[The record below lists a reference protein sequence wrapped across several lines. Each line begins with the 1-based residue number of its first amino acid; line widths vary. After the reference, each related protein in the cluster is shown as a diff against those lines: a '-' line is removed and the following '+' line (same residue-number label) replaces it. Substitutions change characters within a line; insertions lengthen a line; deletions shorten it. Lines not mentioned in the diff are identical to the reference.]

1 MTKNQTNPNGFTLI
15 ELLVVI
21 AIVAILAAV
30 SIIGYQQFIV
40 KARESRA
47 NTELQVIVRQI
58 ELAYYNHAY
67 HGNDGSTFTV
77 SYTPPT
83 IKFSLKD
90 ANGNLTHVNATQRIA
105 LAINEAIYQSSGNI
119 STIAQ
124 PWTNLTPLSEASDQ
138 LIAQSMKS
146 LNLGNQEAI
155 LFINLVSN
163 ELTIIYYTNGTSL
176 EWTNV
181 GIKLP

>member
-1 MTKNQTNPNGFTLI
+1 MLT
-15 ELLVVI
+15 
-21 AIVAILAAV
+21 
-30 SIIGYQQFIV
+30 S
-40 KARESRA
+40 
-47 NTELQVIVRQI
+47 
-58 ELAYYNHAY
+58 
-67 HGNDGSTFTV
+67 
-77 SYTPPT
+77 
-83 IKFSLKD
+83 D